1 MASDRSVRTDT
12 PQPAR
17 PEPCVGLGGRRGR
30 GSQGESSNPSFT
42 AAWGLALSPG
52 IAPGVTAGL
61 PLTANGLTANKTLAA
76 AAFPSQ
82 QTPISGTQ
90 RPLTANETASHG
102 KRNTANIRG
111 GFASTFRDGP
121 NPQAAVQARRDQ
133 NVSGQ
138 AAPALKEYFTRMNS
152 VIFSS
157 LPFSHFKQK
166 QKSRGGGLGRTRN
179 EFKMLSRG
187 VL

>member
-61 PLTANGLTANKTLAA
+61 PLTANGLTANKTLAG

-102 KRNTANIRG
+102 KRKTANIRG
-111 GFASTFRDGP
+111 EGCINFPRWTKPPGGSTGPEGPKCLRASRPGTQR
-121 NPQAAVQARRDQ
+121 
-133 NVSGQ
+133 
-138 AAPALKEYFTRMNS
+138 
-152 VIFSS
+152 IFHS
-157 LPFSHFKQK
+157 
-166 QKSRGGGLGRTRN
+166 N
-179 EFKMLSRG
+179 EFGDFLFVTFFAFQTKTKKVVAEG
-187 VL
+187 